1 MRMAAFGVRARCL
14 RLSALLV
21 AFACFSG
28 AAFAERDG
36 LHGSLSLRKI
46 REAGVI
52 AIGYREAAVPFS
64 YLDAHQQPIGYS
76 MDICRH
82 IVAAVKRHL
91 KLRDLEIKFVPVTT
105 ATRIPL
111 VANETVDLEC
121 GVTTNNV
128 ERQQQVAFTVTTF
141 VAASRLLSK
150 RASGIASLA
159 DLRGKTVVSTVGTTS
174 IRYLKD
180 LNARHGLDVKIL
192 AAKDDLEAFRMVE
205 NDRVAAYAMDDVLLH
220 ASIANAKRPEEF
232 AVSADTLSVEPYGM
246 MLARGDTELKKIADD
261 AIVALFRSG
270 EIHRL
275 YRRWFQTPLPPKGI
289 NLNMPMSPALAKAIA
304 QPSDSGDPASYR

>member
-1 MRMAAFGVRARCL
+1 MRSPLPRRSCL
-14 RLSALLV
+14 RLSMALLLAGVCAASGV
-21 AFACFSG
+21 AADAG
-28 AAFAERDG
+28 MPA
-36 LHGSLSLRKI
+36 GSLSLRKI

-52 AIGYREAAVPFS
+52 TIGYREAAVPFS
-64 YLDAHQQPIGYS
+64 YLDARQQPIGYS

-91 KLRDLEIKFVPVTT
+91 QLRDLEIKFVPVTT

-121 GVTTNNV
+121 GVTTNNA

-141 VAASRLLSK
+141 VAASRLVSK
-150 RASGIASLA
+150 RAAGITRLS

-174 IRYLKD
+174 IKYLTE
-180 LNARHGLDVKIL
+180 LNALHRLDVKIL

-220 ASIANAKRPEEF
+220 ASIANARRPEDF
-232 AVSADTLSVEPYGM
+232 AVSPDTLSVEPYGV
-246 MLARGDTELKKIADD
+246 MLARGDAELKKIADD
-261 AIVALFRSG
+261 AITVLFRSG

-275 YRRWFQTPLPPKGI
+275 YRRWFQSPLPPKGI

-304 QPSDSGDPASYR
+304 RPSDSGDPASYR